1 MSKDQFITN
10 VSPERGAI
18 IEMLK
23 YKGMR
28 TAEIANHFGWSRE
41 RAYNILNQM
50 NRSELIG
57 RSMDGMQVIWG
68 KYVKPPKPKKRE
80 KPCLNGTMKAKLNLS
95 YMESPYRAGSM
106 DAYKIASGART

>member
-1 MSKDQFITN
+1 MKQNQYITN
-10 VSPERGAI
+10 VSPERGNI
-18 IEMLK
+18 IEMLNIN
-23 YKGMR
+23 GMR
-28 TAEIANHFGWSRE
+28 TAEIASHFGWSRE

-50 NRSELIG
+50 SRSELIG

-80 KPCLNGTMKAKLNLS
+80 KPCLNGTMKAKLNLG